1 MKVEG
6 KLKNQW
12 GRRVAPALGVL
23 ANPCKGRSAGR
34 NPWPQQGEVATA
46 ESGQGSEWRGG
57 NQGPNSRNL
66 AAQGEREEAA
76 PGKAFLLVL
85 PLSLHLPRFF
95 FATLTNRRRHTLL
108 PSLTRAALPFRA
120 ACPVY
125 LEAGIWNQRGRP
137 FAKTQ
142 DSGAVGSRAV
152 CVSDPLES

>member
-1 MKVEG
+1 MQVEG

-34 NPWPQQGEVATA
+34 NPWPPAGRSGDSGKRAGVRVAGRQARSQFQEPGSSGRERRGRSRQGF
-46 ESGQGSEWRGG
+46 S
-57 NQGPNSRNL
+57 SR
-66 AAQGEREEAA
+66 
-76 PGKAFLLVL
+76 P
-85 PLSLHLPRFF
+85 PSLHLPRFF
-95 FATLTNRRRHTLL
+95 FRSLTSRRRHTLL

-125 LEAGIWNQRGRP
+125 LEAGIWNPRGRP
-137 FAKTQ
+137 LAKTQ
-142 DSGAVGSRAV
+142 DSGALGSRAV